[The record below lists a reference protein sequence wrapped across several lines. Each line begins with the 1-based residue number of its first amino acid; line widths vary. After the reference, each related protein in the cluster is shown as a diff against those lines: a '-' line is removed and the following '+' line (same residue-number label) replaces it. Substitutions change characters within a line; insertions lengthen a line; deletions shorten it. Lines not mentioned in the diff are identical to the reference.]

1 MNWSRAKTVLI
12 AVLLA
17 VNAFLLVTYVMR
29 ENQVRSDEVAVR
41 SDLCKILSAQGIAVS
56 EDTIPSDSI
65 EIRPATRESIHNLKK
80 IAEKLFGSVVEN
92 TGEEGIAYVGDGGNV
107 LFSKDTFSLVYESGE
122 EVSSSQDAKKLA
134 GKLALKLNVPTASY
148 DFISETKD
156 GGYVVYIPQVFS
168 GVHVFDCD
176 IEMRISSGG
185 NVLAHGKFLGKGK
198 TSEASGEVM
207 ATSALMLSFADAV
220 KTRGHGELRI
230 SEINYGYVS
239 KPLTSGVLS
248 LIPTLEIKTS
258 ESVFYV
264 DMQTGKLTDI

>member
-1 MNWSRAKTVLI
+1 MNWSKAKTVLI

-29 ENQVRSDEVAVR
+29 ENEVRRDEVSVR
-41 SDLCKILSAQGIAVS
+41 SDLCRILSAQGISVS
-56 EDTIPSDSI
+56 EDIIPSDSL
-65 EIRPATRESIHNLKK
+65 EIRPATRENTHDFQKT
-80 IAEKLFGSVVEN
+80 AERLFGSVVEN
-92 TGEEGIAYVGDGGNV
+92 TGGEGTAFVGDGGNV
-107 LFSKDTFSLVYESGE
+107 MFSKDTFSLVYESGE
-122 EVSSSQDAKKLA
+122 ELSDSQDAKNLAARIASKLH
-134 GKLALKLNVPTASY
+134 VSTASY
-148 DFISETKD
+148 DFESETKD

-198 TSEASGEVM
+198 ASESEGEVI
-207 ATSALMLSFADAV
+207 ATSALMLSFADEV
-220 KTRGHGELRI
+220 NERGYGELSI
-230 SEINYGYVS
+230 SEIAYGYVS

-248 LIPTLEIKTS
+248 LAPTLEIKTS
-258 ESVFYV
+258 EGVFYV

>member
-12 AVLLA
+12 AILLA

-29 ENQVRSDEVAVR
+29 ENEVRSDETAVR
-41 SDLCKILSAQGIAVS
+41 SDLCKILSAQGISVS
-56 EDTIPSDSI
+56 EDTIPPDSV
-65 EIRPATRESIHNLKK
+65 EIRPATRENIHDFQKT
-80 IAEKLFGSVVEN
+80 AERLFGSVVEN
-92 TGEEGIAYVGDGGNV
+92 TGEEGTAYVGDGGNV
-107 LFSKDTFSLVYESGE
+107 MFSKDTFSLVYESGE
-122 EVSSSQDAKKLA
+122 EVSGSQDAKNLARRLASKLR
-134 GKLALKLNVPTASY
+134 VSTASY
-148 DFISETKD
+148 DFICETKD

-198 TSEASGEVM
+198 TSESSGEVI

-220 KTRGHGELRI
+220 KVQGHDKLSI
-230 SEINYGYVS
+230 SEITYGYGS

-248 LIPTLEIKTS
+248 LAPTLEIKTS
-258 ESVFYV
+258 EGIFYV